1 MDGIS
6 GCGDGAWTQVMRV
19 NGSMVQS
26 FIISFNR
33 ILQYP
38 NEYHDHVVY
47 MAKKKI
53 NK

>member
-38 NEYHDHVVY
+38 NEYRVHVE
-47 MAKKKI
+47 KKK
-53 NK
+53 KRR